1 MSELKIVYAI
11 DDNVYKLAAV
21 SIASVL
27 LNNKNHDIEIIILNS
42 NLCQKAI
49 DEYNKLKKIKDFT
62 LTVVHVDEQEFK
74 GLPNAWLTV
83 TAWFR
88 LKMAVVC
95 PNIDKALYLDCDTIC
110 RRDLSYIWNQEF
122 DNKSVFVT
130 EEYMPQ
136 MLSKLNLQSKWYFN
150 SGVMLCNLAKWRE
163 KNLTPQLISCAFE
176 NKNIIQY
183 LDQDI
188 CNIFFDKDKKKF
200 VQDSVFLT
208 YDKPRPK
215 NPVIIHFTGPKPFKI
230 NCGNIYKKEWWKYA
244 KYTSFYNEFK
254 NCCDKEKLK
263 FLQERILSFKNT
275 GERIRLYFL
284 GIKISF
290 KKRV

>member
-27 LNNKNHDIEIIILNS
+27 LNNKNHEIEIIILNS
-42 NLCQKAI
+42 NLCSEAVN
-49 DEYNKLKKIKDFT
+49 EFNKLKKIKDFT
-62 LTVVHVDEQEFK
+62 LSLVHIDEQEFK

-88 LKMAVVC
+88 LKMAEAC
-95 PNIDKALYLDCDTIC
+95 QDIDRVLYLDCDTIC

-122 DNKSVFVT
+122 DNKSVIVT
-130 EEYMPQ
+130 EEYMPH

-150 SGVMLCNLAKWRE
+150 SGVMLCNLVKWRE
-163 KNLTPQLISCAFE
+163 KNLTSQLINCAFE
-176 NKNIIQY
+176 NRNIIQY
-183 LDQDI
+183 LDQDV

-200 VQDSVFLT
+200 KQDSVFLT
-208 YDKPRPK
+208 YDKPHPK
-215 NPVIIHFTGPKPFKI
+215 NPVIVHFTGLKPFKI
-230 NCGNIYKKEWWKYA
+230 NCSNKYKKEWWKYA
-244 KYTSFYNEFK
+244 KLTSFYKEFK
-254 NCCDKEKLK
+254 KSYNKEMPDFIKELI
-263 FLQERILSFKNT
+263 FSFKNSN
-275 GERIRLYFL
+275 GRIQLYFL